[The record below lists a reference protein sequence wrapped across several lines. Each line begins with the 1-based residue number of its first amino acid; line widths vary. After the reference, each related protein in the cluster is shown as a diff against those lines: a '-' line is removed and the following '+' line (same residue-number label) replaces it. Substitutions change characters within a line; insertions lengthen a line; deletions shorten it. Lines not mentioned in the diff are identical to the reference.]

1 MPLYEYR
8 CRNCGERFEEL
19 VRMGTADS
27 EIACPKCGKTE
38 ADKELSAFATL
49 SASPSMSCSPAK
61 REQCESSG
69 FS

>member
-1 MPLYEYR
+1 
-8 CRNCGERFEEL
+8 
-19 VRMGTADS
+19 MGTADS